1 MYEIAKVNIFIKI
14 YMENYF
20 EIRILNV
27 RKDCN
32 MRMLSLENING
43 QVELSEYSGYINMNL
58 LSVGF

>member
-1 MYEIAKVNIFIKI
+1 
-14 YMENYF
+14 MENYF

-43 QVELSEYSGYINMNL
+43 QVELSEYSGYKHEFAFCWFLI
-58 LSVGF
+58 